1 MSNDINMPSDE
12 ELTALIDGELPSQDA
27 ARIEALVNADERV
40 AARLEFLSHSNL
52 PFKEAFT
59 PLLAAAPRAS
69 LESMLA
75 AIPTQRESRGSSFA
89 SRRGF
94 LGALAASVVV
104 GVIADRAYLGIG
116 RSLSKD
122 EGGGAEWRAVVAQ
135 YISLYTPDTLAGPV
149 PPADVQSIQLA
160 QIDRK
165 LGLALSPRMVALP
178 GVDFK
183 RVLLLEY
190 DERPLA
196 QIAYLDPET
205 GPMALCIIRSD
216 KGEKA
221 PDIEGREG
229 MNVIYWSSRSY
240 AFMLIGHAPADRMQ
254 EIVDNL
260 RSKLTA

>member
-1 MSNDINMPSDE
+1 MSNDINIPSDE
-12 ELTALIDGELPSQDA
+12 ELTAFIDGELPPQDA
-27 ARIEALVNADERV
+27 ARIEALANADERV

-104 GVIADRAYLGIG
+104 GVIADRAYLGIS

-122 EGGGAEWRAVVAQ
+122 EGAEWRAVVAE
-135 YISLYTPDTLAGPV
+135 YISLYTSDTLAGPV
-149 PPADVQSIQLA
+149 PPADVQSVQLA

-205 GPMALCIIRSD
+205 GPMALCIIHSD

-229 MNVIYWSSRSY
+229 MNVIYWSSRSH

-254 EIVDNL
+254 EIVDSL

>member
-1 MSNDINMPSDE
+1 MSNDINIPSDE
-12 ELTALIDGELPSQDA
+12 ELTAFIDGELPPQDA
-27 ARIEALVNADERV
+27 ARIEALLNADERV
-40 AARLEFLSHSNL
+40 AARLEFLSRSNL
-52 PFKEAFT
+52 PFKDSFA
-59 PLLAAAPRAS
+59 PLLAAAPQAS

-75 AIPTQRESRGSSFA
+75 AILSKQEGKAPSFM

-94 LGALAASVVV
+94 LGALAASVVA
-104 GVIADRAYLGIG
+104 GVIADRAYLGIS
-116 RSLSKD
+116 RNLSKD
-122 EGGGAEWRAVVAQ
+122 EGAEWRAVVAE

-165 LGLALSPRMVALP
+165 LGLALSPGMVALQ

-190 DERPLA
+190 DEKPLA

-216 KGEKA
+216 KGEKT
-221 PDIEGREG
+221 PDIEGRNG
-229 MNVIYWSSRSY
+229 MNVIYWSSRSH

>member
-1 MSNDINMPSDE
+1 MSNHINIPSDE
-12 ELTALIDGELPSQDA
+12 ELTAFIDGELPRQDA
-27 ARIEALVNADERV
+27 ARIEALGNADERV
-40 AARLEFLSHSNL
+40 AARLEFLSKSNL

-59 PLLAAAPRAS
+59 PLLAAAPRAR

-75 AIPTQRESRGSSFA
+75 AIPTRRASRQQSFA

-94 LGALAASVVV
+94 VGALAASVVA
-104 GVIADRAYLGIG
+104 GVIADRAYLGIS

-122 EGGGAEWRAVVAQ
+122 EGDADWRAVVAE

-149 PPADVQSIQLA
+149 PPGDVQSVQLA

-196 QIAYLDPET
+196 QIGYLDPET

-221 PDIEGREG
+221 PEIEGRKG
-229 MNVIYWSSRSY
+229 MNVIYWSSRSH

-254 EIVDNL
+254 ELVDNL